1 MSESTQLCRREF
13 RDGFARG
20 AQDYRESGASGEY
33 PNTRDVMRYEL
44 LDKGETYRDR
54 AAAHGSRGQDNF
66 GLGYL
71 SGVESAYWGTRSLR
85 VRKLCPP

>member
-1 MSESTQLCRREF
+1 MSDSTQLCPREL
-13 RDGFARG
+13 REGFALG
-20 AQDYRESGASGEY
+20 AQDYRESGASDEY

-54 AAAHGSRGQDNF
+54 AAARGSCGQDNF

-71 SGVESAYWGTRSLR
+71 SGVESAYWGTRIIFDR
-85 VRKLCPP
+85 